1 MTFKNRYNQTIF
13 LMKKYICIFYIAYI
27 AYMQIYIY
35 SCLCSTGLTWGSS
48 VASKA
53 FSYIKDG
60 HSVLNLITQ
69 GPLSIFH
76 KEVSHLVVQGS

>member
-13 LMKKYICIFYIAYI
+13 LMKKYICI
-27 AYMQIYIY
+27 IYIY
-35 SCLCSTGLTWGSS
+35 SCLCSIGLTWGSS
-48 VASKA
+48 VASNA

-69 GPLSIFH
+69 GLLSIFH
-76 KEVSHLVVQGS
+76 KEISHLVVQGS